1 MLRALVV
8 AVVCLCVGC
17 GGSESKPAVEEK
29 LIEKHLVEAVPVT
42 AKVVEPQGS
51 QPQAGAPPETI
62 LFASEYGNVTFGHRK
77 HFERVNSD
85 CATCHPK
92 IFPQAR
98 EALNYGKARH
108 RVAEEYKTSCAT
120 CHGIQGTAFAAERN
134 CQKCHDMG
142 LPKH

>member
-1 MLRALVV
+1 VGCSSEQKTPVAEKKLVETAPVV
-8 AVVCLCVGC
+8 A
-17 GGSESKPAVEEK
+17 KP
-29 LIEKHLVEAVPVT
+29 VEA
-42 AKVVEPQGS
+42 KVDEPQGS
-51 QPQAGAPPETI
+51 QPHEVGAPPDTI
-62 LFASEYGNVTFGHRK
+62 LFPSEYGNVTFGHRK